1 MLYLLKFLYL
11 ESRRLTLEFLLYFL
25 ICAIII
31 LLYILFKN
39 TNLIVTIICSI
50 LIVQIITAPKLCI
63 DGVIMGSSLFFY
75 KVFPSLFSFLVVCN
89 IILCYD
95 GINIYSKLIGKILC
109 KPLKLPVN
117 CSFVV
122 IISMLCGY
130 PLGAKYACEL
140 YEKNIIDSFTCER
153 LLNIASNASP
163 IFIVGSVGISMLKNS
178 FIGYI
183 LLLSNFLSCIVMGL
197 LLPAGKSY
205 KNYDSNKTHNYV
217 HENMG
222 TSIKKSIENSLTTCI
237 SIGGFII
244 MFSVIDNILKHNLL
258 FHSLVYR
265 ISNIIGIPKDIVE
278 GTLLGV
284 IEMTNGCNLISSSA
298 ASITLKLIIIGFLF
312 TFSGI
317 CIIFQVYS
325 FTYKF
330 KISMKKYVIG
340 KVLQGTICSI
350 ISFLLYNLSFH
361 KLSTQTFLPNY
372 KITGNLSNVFILTLI
387 LLIVPWLL
395 FKLKQLFHIS

>member
-1 MLYLLKFLYL
+1 M
-11 ESRRLTLEFLLYFL
+11 EFLLYFL
-25 ICAIII
+25 MCTIIV

-39 TNLIVTIICSI
+39 TNLIITIICSI
-50 LIVQIITAPKLCI
+50 LIVQIIMAPKICI
-63 DGVIMGSSLFFY
+63 DGVLMGSSLFFY

-89 IILCYD
+89 IILYYD

-109 KPLKLPVN
+109 KPLKLPVS

-122 IISMLCGY
+122 IISILCGY
-130 PLGAKYACEL
+130 PLGAKYSCEL
-140 YEKNIIDSFTCER
+140 YEKKIIDSFTCER

-163 IFIVGSVGISMLKNS
+163 IFILGSVGISMLKNS

-197 LLPAGKSY
+197 LLPAGKIY
-205 KNYDSNKTHNYV
+205 KNQNINKVHNYI
-217 HENMG
+217 HENIG
-222 TSIKKSIENSLTTCI
+222 TSLKKSIENSITTCI
-237 SIGGFII
+237 SIGGFVII
-244 MFSVIDNILKHNLL
+244 FSVIDNILKHNLI
-258 FHSLVYR
+258 FHSLVYE
-265 ISNIIGIPKDIVE
+265 ISNILGLSRDIVE
-278 GTLLGV
+278 GTLLGI
-284 IEMTNGCNLISSSA
+284 IEMTNGCNLISSST
-298 ASITLKLIIIGFLF
+298 ASTTLKLIIISFLF

-330 KISMKKYVIG
+330 KISIKKYIIG
-340 KVLQGTICSI
+340 KIVQGTICSTL
-350 ISFLLYNLSFH
+350 SFLLYNLSFR

-372 KITGNLSNVFILTLI
+372 KIAENLSNVLILTLL

-395 FKLKQLFHIS
+395 FKLKQLFHVS